1 VKLIT
6 RNTDYAVRALCC
18 IAEQKQEVISADQL
32 VKSLEMPRPFLRK
45 ILQTLNKEGLLN
57 SSKGKGGGFA
67 LAVSPGKITLTDVMK
82 IFQGPIR
89 LNECKFKK
97 SDCPYIN
104 DCLLKK
110 KIDKIEKEVIA
121 RLKAIT
127 IASIIKKEVN
137 IDDEEVRG
145 L

>member
-32 VKSLEMPRPFLRK
+32 VKSLDMPRPFLRK
-45 ILQTLNKEGLLN
+45 ILQTLNKKGLLN
-57 SSKGKGGGFA
+57 SSRGKGGGFA
-67 LAVSPGKITLTDVMK
+67 LALSPGKITLTDVMK

-97 SDCPYIN
+97 SSCPYIS

-110 KIDKIEKEVIA
+110 KIDEIEKEVIA
-121 RLKAIT
+121 KLKAIT
-127 IASIIKKEVN
+127 IASITKKGGKC
-137 IDDEEVRG
+137 R
-145 L
+145 

>member
-1 VKLIT
+1 MKLIT

-18 IAEQKQEVISADQL
+18 ITEQKQEVISANQL
-32 VKSLEMPRPFLRK
+32 VKSLKMPRPFLRK

-57 SSKGKGGGFA
+57 SSKGKGGGFV
-67 LAVSPGKITLTDVMK
+67 LAFSPEKITLTDVMK

-97 SDCPYIN
+97 SDCPYIS

-110 KIDKIEKEVIA
+110 KIDEIEKEVIA
-121 RLKAIT
+121 KLKAIT

-137 IDDEEVRG
+137 VDD
-145 L
+145 